1 MDFLQLTGKSIL
13 IFGVAN
19 RKSVA
24 WHIGRVLSE
33 AGAKCVYVVQNE
45 ERAEERREA
54 ARR

>member
-24 WHIGRVLSE
+24 WHIGRVLTE
-33 AGAKCVYVVQNE
+33 AGESASTSCKTK
-45 ERAEERREA
+45 RSATA
-54 ARR
+54 

>member
-24 WHIGRVLSE
+24 WHIGRVST
-33 AGAKCVYVVQNE
+33 
-45 ERAEERREA
+45 EA
-54 ARR
+54 AAIASTSCKTKRSATA